1 MRELACW
8 PTIQGSLVQR
18 RRTACPSV
26 MLPLAP
32 HATAAA
38 LTRGKPQRVAITMM
52 MDVLNSTIKPRLE
65 VCAAARSE
73 QVGNNAREQ
82 RSGRTK
88 QTQAAA
94 DRR

>member
-1 MRELACW
+1 MACW
-8 PTIQGSLVQR
+8 PTSIAC
-18 RRTACPSV
+18 ACPSV

-65 VCAAARSE
+65 VCAAARSK
-73 QVGNNAREQ
+73 QVGHAREQ